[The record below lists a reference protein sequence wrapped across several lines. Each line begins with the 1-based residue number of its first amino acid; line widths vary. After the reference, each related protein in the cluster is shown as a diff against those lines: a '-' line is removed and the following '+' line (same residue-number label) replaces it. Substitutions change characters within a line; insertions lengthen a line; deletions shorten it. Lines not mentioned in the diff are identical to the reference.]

1 MSGDSVQNG
10 CLRCLIPASP
20 SGRPDDSTVRNWT
33 PNRGRLGRQRRPRT
47 GRVGE
52 TLEIPMA
59 QSIPDFFMK
68 RFLPWM
74 EREKVRASSGLS
86 LFIHFPDPLD
96 QTKIR
101 LSRKMDLSRSD
112 LPGAAALPDGF
123 REMIR
128 HLSLQ
133 YVGKDRTGVVP
144 KTHRSASE
152 LSSSLLAPKQAPNS
166 PDNRRSRLLSSSS
179 SRSGSASPL
188 LDAPAPA

>member
-33 PNRGRLGRQRRPRT
+33 PNRGRLGRQRKPGQAASGRLLRFPWLSHPGLFHETVPPLDGT
-47 GRVGE
+47 GKG
-52 TLEIPMA
+52 
-59 QSIPDFFMK
+59 Q
-68 RFLPWM
+68 
-74 EREKVRASSGLS
+74 GL
-86 LFIHFPDPLD
+86 FRIVPFTRFPDPLD